1 MKTPLILIMLL
12 AFTAAGCVATSLE
25 RHAVSQI
32 ETATD
37 YRYQATLHS
46 LAMVAADPGT
56 LPSYSLLSNGI
67 TSVTDTGMANA
78 ATAWAWAPAVLF
90 KSGAPAFTGTHVPQ
104 LTWTVDP
111 VADYTQLEAMRCACR
126 WVLAGPEQ
134 AGPNCAS
141 ILADPEVDLSPGPHF
156 GVMGRLVR
164 LPPGWLHVGLS
175 RDVPKGACYKDHCG
189 GTWVWV
195 MPDGM
200 EGLAGF
206 TLVLQDIATLDVAP
220 ADGSVPANLL
230 PPSLVTLWVVQNTL
244 PPLVINIEGTVN
256 GAIVYRSEGEKSQ
269 KPVEVV
275 IAGQPVVW
283 RNKDRASHKIT
294 MILQATSPIPVLVGD
309 IGAGHDSRQVTFDQ
323 DAYNKAGGTANGS
336 LSISIRGDGVD
347 AGTISLKGAN
357 QLYSPTLVFRV
368 DRVIRPECRC
378 LIEGKMREG
387 LANNKPVEIPW
398 PDWMAMTT
406 PFQGQRT
413 GVKPGDPTKKPITHP
428 NRLLP
433 QALVP
438 PPGFGTFYGNY
449 APTTE
454 TGPMS
459 KAGDNPD
466 PGPEGIPPGRIAPL

>member
-1 MKTPLILIMLL
+1 MRSGIVLLISVLSCTGCQALALKRCTLEQGATP
-12 AFTAAGCVATSLE
+12 
-25 RHAVSQI
+25 
-32 ETATD
+32 TD
-37 YRYQATLHS
+37 IRYQEVLDD
-46 LAMVAADPGT
+46 LAMVAHDPYA
-56 LPSYSLLSNGI
+56 LPAYSSIFAG
-67 TSVTDTGMANA
+67 SAVVTDTAQFVSTTTLGTAGAGGQVISPQYSRATLGNWSLDPLNA
-78 ATAWAWAPAVLF
+78 PE
-90 KSGAPAFTGTHVPQ
+90 K
-104 LTWTVDP
+104 
-111 VADYTQLEAMRCACR
+111 LEAMRCACR

-433 QALVP
+433 QALMP